1 MEFSPELIALVTF
14 GLLLNAG
21 MLEEVQQA
29 STLTMTWLTNFLAG
43 ALAFSGMAI
52 IAAQLSGL
60 DLRLNYLVPPLMVGG
75 YGVFWSCM
83 RISRFTHVEQ
93 LSRQPGPSPDVGGCK
108 ALLPLR
114 LVVSAVV
121 GASAVLLACAVLHE
135 PAEPAGNARETAA
148 AAGPSHETHDQE

>member
-1 MEFSPELIALVTF
+1 MDFSPELIALVTF

-29 STLTMTWLTNFLAG
+29 WGRRLNGLTNFLAG
-43 ALAFSGMAI
+43 AVAFSGMAI
-52 IAAQLSGL
+52 VVQQLSAIDGSL
-60 DLRLNYLVPPLMVGG
+60 GYLAPALTLGG
-75 YGVFWSCM
+75 YGVLWAGM
-83 RISRFTHVEQ
+83 RISGSTRVEQ
-93 LSRQPGPSPDVGGCK
+93 LSRQLQLSPHADK

-121 GASAVLLACAVLHE
+121 GASAILLACAVLHE

-148 AAGPSHETHDQE
+148 AAGPSHEAHDQE